1 MTEPPDDRLPQ
12 GAPPPPPP
20 PPIGE
25 FEPPVPPQ
33 PGYPGAYPYGYPPPA
48 GGYPPYPQYQQYQQ
62 YQPGGYPPGY
72 PYAPPPQPTRRISA
86 GMVILGLV
94 LGSVGWL
101 ALFIATAALLDRF
114 FDVGSQ
120 PSAVAVSLFWM
131 AAGAAL
137 LIFPKTRQAG
147 AGLLLGLSI
156 GVIVWAGLCAALLQ

>member
-48 GGYPPYPQYQQYQQ
+48 GGYPPYPQ